1 MSILQKGCM
10 MFDVDLLDKSL
21 NEISDLLLEQREKTG
36 KDIAYLRCD
45 GVKKDDG
52 KSMVLTVSLR
62 SK

>member
-1 MSILQKGCM
+1 M
-10 MFDVDLLDKSL
+10 MCDVDLLDKSL